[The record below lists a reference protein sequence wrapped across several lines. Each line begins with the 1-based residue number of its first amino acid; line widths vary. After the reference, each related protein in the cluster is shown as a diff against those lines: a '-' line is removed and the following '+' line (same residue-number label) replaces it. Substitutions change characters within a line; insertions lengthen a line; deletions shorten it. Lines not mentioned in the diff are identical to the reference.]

1 MSKISFFSRNRL
13 SACSNDNNIFQSQMF
28 IDQIPQELG
37 YINPFFPAVVHH
49 FQTAVEMLFMSSE
62 CLKLNK
68 TLNTNQEFK
77 SGYF

>member
-1 MSKISFFSRNRL
+1 
-13 SACSNDNNIFQSQMF
+13 MF

-37 YINPFFPAVVHH
+37 YIDPFFPAVVYR

-68 TLNTNQEFK
+68 TLDTNQEFK

>member
-1 MSKISFFSRNRL
+1 
-13 SACSNDNNIFQSQMF
+13 MF

-37 YINPFFPAVVHH
+37 YINPFFPAVVHR